1 MKRVSKKRVLSFVG
15 NLIFAAVV
23 LYLCYFIIQAAQNQS
38 PDVFGYRM
46 LRVMTDSMEPV
57 FGSGD
62 CIIVKEVEEGEL
74 ITGDIIT
81 FVSSDPML
89 NGGFNTHRIIDI
101 AKDHVSGETVYYTK
115 GDNNNWQ
122 DDYTVSFE
130 DIIGKYQKKLP
141 YGKTFSAFLEKL
153 SDRNYYFLLVIVPI
167 LLCFLS
173 CIIQLVRDI
182 RKNDG

>member
-1 MKRVSKKRVLSFVG
+1 MKRVITKQVLSIIG
-15 NLIFAAVV
+15 NLIFTAVV

-38 PDVFGYRM
+38 PAIFGYRM

-62 CIIVKEVEEGEL
+62 CIIVKEVEEEEL

-81 FVSSDPML
+81 FASSDPML

-101 AKDHVSGETVYYTK
+101 AKDRETGEKVYYTK
-115 GDNNNWQ
+115 GDGNSWE

-130 DIIGKYQKKLP
+130 DIVGKYQKKLP
-141 YGKTFSAFLEKL
+141 FGKTFSAFLEKL

-173 CIIQLVRDI
+173 CILQLVRDV
-182 RKNDG
+182 RKEK